1 MTRNVNKAGLYYDDN
16 CTELLRSWDDLLSAG
31 LVQVKDG
38 VLSGTATVDSSLDGV
53 LVLPDGIR
61 AIANYAFTSDPK
73 LRGLVGAVESIGAF
87 SFSRCAQLR
96 FIDVECN
103 RIERDAFTK
112 CARLESVE
120 NSADCPSVA
129 STAFWW
135 CTSLRKVNF
144 KSGAGIESGA
154 FRGCPEGVFV

>member
-1 MTRNVNKAGLYYDDN
+1 MARKVNKAGLYNDDE
-16 CTELLRSWDDLLSAG
+16 CTELLRSWDDLLSVG

-38 VLSGTATVDSSLDGV
+38 VLSGTATVESSLGGV
-53 LVLPDGIR
+53 LVLPEGIR
-61 AIANYAFTSDPK
+61 AIADYAFAGDHE
-73 LRGLVGAVESIGAF
+73 LRGLVGVVESIGVA
-87 SFSRCAQLR
+87 SFARCAQLR
-96 FIDVECN
+96 FIDIECN
-103 RIERDAFTK
+103 RIERDAFTR

-135 CTSLRKVNF
+135 CISLRKVNF

-154 FRGCPEGVFV
+154 FRGCPEEVFV